1 MRFFARFQCGLVI
14 CWAAAMLLLADQA
27 SAQSDKYEEATKA
40 YLEEQL
46 EAGQNRLARID
57 REQKQRA
64 ADLSVLQAE
73 IDRIG
78 AELAGREQQFAES
91 GVTSDAYSEV
101 LVLLQ
106 TMRAQLKIDLAGLKA
121 KQEFLLGLKP
131 ADAAKQAHQLVFL
144 RRKREVALQIREL
157 SLATLER
164 TEQGQ
169 KRGIMSIDEVN
180 QAKVDLAN
188 ADLRVIELEGQL
200 DQLEAEL
207 NEGNQPALAEIQ
219 KTGLEIAEKEARL
232 GQVEI
237 QLKATAEVSPKVVET
252 EIARRMLSNLDAER
266 ERLLDEISVNEIDKK
281 WTLRTIEEVK
291 EELLKRI
298 E

>member
-1 MRFFARFQCGLVI
+1 MRFFVRFQCGLVI

-78 AELAGREQQFAES
+78 AESAGREQKFAES

-121 KQEFLLGLKP
+121 KQEFLRGLTP
-131 ADAAKQAHQLVFL
+131 ADAAKQAYQLVFL

-180 QAKVDLAN
+180 QAKVDSAN

-200 DQLEAEL
+200 EQLQAEL
-207 NEGNQPALAEIQ
+207 EDANQPALAEIQ

>member
-78 AELAGREQQFAES
+78 AESAGREQKFAES

-121 KQEFLLGLKP
+121 KQEFLRGLTP

-200 DQLEAEL
+200 EQLQAEL
-207 NEGNQPALAEIQ
+207 EDANQPALAEIQ

>member
-1 MRFFARFQCGLVI
+1 MRFFVRFQCGLVI

-27 SAQSDKYEEATKA
+27 SAQSDKYKEATKA

-78 AELAGREQQFAES
+78 AESAGREQKFAES

-121 KQEFLLGLKP
+121 KQEFLRGLTP
-131 ADAAKQAHQLVFL
+131 ADAAKQAYQLVFL

-180 QAKVDLAN
+180 QAKVDSAN

>member
-27 SAQSDKYEEATKA
+27 SAQSDKYKEATKA

-46 EAGQNRLARID
+46 EAGKNRLARID

-78 AELAGREQQFAES
+78 AELAGREQKFAES
-91 GVTSDAYSEV
+91 GVTSGAYSEV

-121 KQEFLLGLKP
+121 KQEFLRGLKP
-131 ADAAKQAHQLVFL
+131 TDAAKQAHQIVFL
-144 RRKREVALQIREL
+144 QRKREVALQIREL

-180 QAKVDLAN
+180 QAKVDSAN

-200 DQLEAEL
+200 EQLQAEL
-207 NEGNQPALAEIQ
+207 EDANQPALAEIQ

-266 ERLLDEISVNEIDKK
+266 ERLLDEISVNEIEKK
-281 WTLRTIEEVK
+281 WTLLTIEEVK